1 MPYFNFENGIINVDF
16 VDTKDAFTSVT
27 KPNLLSPY
35 TLWEPLKWTLLLKLE
50 TYTRQ
55 YKNKILSPTYNA
67 ANFRNFSSLSGF

>member
-27 KPNLLSPY
+27 KPNLLLPY
-35 TLWEPLKWTLLLKLE
+35 TLWEPLKWTLLLKLD

-55 YKNKILSPTYNA
+55 YRNKILSPM
-67 ANFRNFSSLSGF
+67 

>member
-27 KPNLLSPY
+27 KPNLLLPY
-35 TLWEPLKWTLLLKLE
+35 TLWEPLKLMLLLKQD

-55 YKNKILSPTYNA
+55 YRNKILSPM
-67 ANFRNFSSLSGF
+67 

>member
-35 TLWEPLKWTLLLKLE
+35 TLWEPLKWMLLLKLD

-55 YKNKILSPTYNA
+55 YRNKILSPT
-67 ANFRNFSSLSGF
+67 

>member
-1 MPYFNFENGIINVDF
+1 MPYFNLENGIINVDF

-35 TLWEPLKWTLLLKLE
+35 SLWESLKWTLLVKLD

-55 YKNKILSPTYNA
+55 YRNKILSPT
-67 ANFRNFSSLSGF
+67 